1 MANETMKKVKDNV
14 RKGMAEVGKTAAHLK
29 ADAKAEVTRI
39 QVTDT
44 DAEPRIISGNKTD
57 AEKTSEAVELIFGI
71 NAGIIWESLNL
82 NGPMSVSDLAAATSL
97 LPEDIYGAL
106 GWLGRENKISVE
118 RDGTV
123 RVYSLRLEN

>member
-39 QVTDT
+39 QVTGA
-44 DAEPRIISGNKTD
+44 DAEPQPVCKNEKD
-57 AEKTSEAVELIFGI
+57 AEKASEAVELIFGI
-71 NAGIIWESLNL
+71 NAGIVWESLNL
-82 NGPMSVSDLAAATSL
+82 NGPMSVNDLVKATPL
-97 LPEDIYGAL
+97 NPEEIYGAL
-106 GWLGRENKISVE
+106 GCLGREDKISVE

-123 RVYSLRLEN
+123 RVYSLRL

>member
-39 QVTDT
+39 QVTGT
-44 DAEPRIISGNKTD
+44 DAEPLPISGNKIN
-57 AEKTSEAVELIFGI
+57 AEKASEAVELIFGI
-71 NAGIIWESLNL
+71 NAGIVWESLNL

-118 RDGTV
+118 REGTV
-123 RVYSLRLEN
+123 RVYSLSL

>member
-39 QVTDT
+39 QVTGT
-44 DAEPRIISGNKTD
+44 DAETRTISGNKMD
-57 AEKTSEAVELIFGI
+57 SDKASEAVELIFGI

-82 NGPMSVSDLAAATSL
+82 KGPMSVSDLVEATSL
-97 LPEDIYGAL
+97 IPEEIYGAL
-106 GWLGRENKISVE
+106 GWLARENKISVE
-118 RDGTV
+118 REGTV
-123 RVYSLRLEN
+123 RVYSLRL

>member
-39 QVTDT
+39 QVTGT
-44 DAEPRIISGNKTD
+44 DAEQLPISGNKIN
-57 AEKTSEAVELIFGI
+57 AEKASEAVELIFGI

-82 NGPMSVSDLAAATSL
+82 NGPMSVSDLVEATTL
-97 LPEDIYGAL
+97 LPEEIHGAL
-106 GWLGRENKISVE
+106 GWLGREKKISVE
-118 RDGTV
+118 REGTI
-123 RVYSLRLEN
+123 RFYSLRL